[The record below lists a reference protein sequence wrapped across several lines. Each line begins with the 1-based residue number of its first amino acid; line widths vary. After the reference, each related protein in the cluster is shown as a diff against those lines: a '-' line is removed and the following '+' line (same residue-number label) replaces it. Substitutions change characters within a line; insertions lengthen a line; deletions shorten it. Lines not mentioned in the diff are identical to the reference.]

1 MVFDV
6 FLIAS
11 TGEYNIYKKRVRDIP
26 QLCKRKKMSN
36 VCYTFGGI
44 IIEFNRMKITL
55 YICLQLRLCNNK
67 NIKLIPYFNKIAC
80 KF

>member
-26 QLCKRKKMSN
+26 QLCKRKKN
-36 VCYTFGGI
+36 
-44 IIEFNRMKITL
+44 EQ
-55 YICLQLRLCNNK
+55 CLLHIWWNN
-67 NIKLIPYFNKIAC
+67 N
-80 KF
+80 